1 MGIGWTEI
9 LLILGVALVV
19 LGPTR
24 LPSLARTLG
33 RAVREFRS
41 SFTALENDMYER
53 NAPAN
58 PERKPD
64 GKGSDEGGS
73 D

>member
-41 SFTALENDMYER
+41 SFAALEDDLEGR
-53 NAPAN
+53 NAPTDPA
-58 PERKPD
+58 KKAD
-64 GKGSDEGGS
+64 GRGSDESGS